1 TVSGTPTFASTI
13 GDTQRVS
20 QLTINGATTFQAAVR
35 TNALTTTAAISNG
48 TTLDVASTSSIG
60 ANVTTTGT
68 QTYNGN
74 ITLSSSSSLTGGLF
88 SFSNVTTSGAYALSL
103 LPYSTSFTGDQSLTG
118 LTLGATLTG
127 LTIGASGNTADI
139 TLPNAISI
147 AGPINIYGGAINVN
161 NNVTTSSG
169 DILMRASGTFTI
181 ASSKAITNSSGNT
194 VITTSKFVN
203 NAGSTALSNTNSGAS
218 KYWQV
223 WSTNADPYN
232 GSTGDT
238 VGSLAYDYKQYNINY
253 GASPSGTGR
262 ALLYSYAPTLTF
274 SLTGTVSKTYD
285 GYDTATLTSSNYSV
299 SGAVNSDSITYNKPT
314 SGTYDTKNVGTS
326 KTVSVTS
333 VTLTSVASS
342 TSKPVYGYSV
352 AATSISGSIGT
363 ITAATANISATK
375 TYDGGITLTS
385 GQVTITGVTVGAN
398 TEVLTY
404 TGTASLSDAN
414 VATSNKYVVPTSMTL
429 ANGGTGL
436 TTGLASNYALP
447 SNAYNATSNRATVN
461 TANLTVTADNQTTT
475 YGTVI

>member
-1 TVSGTPTFASTI
+1 
-13 GDTQRVS
+13 
-20 QLTINGATTFQAAVR
+20 
-35 TNALTTTAAISNG
+35 
-48 TTLDVASTSSIG
+48 
-60 ANVTTTGT
+60 
-68 QTYNGN
+68 
-74 ITLSSSSSLTGGLF
+74 
-88 SFSNVTTSGAYALSL
+88 
-103 LPYSTSFTGDQSLTG
+103 
-118 LTLGATLTG
+118 
-127 LTIGASGNTADI
+127 I

-285 GYDTATLTSSNYSV
+285 GTDTATLTSSNYSV

-475 YGTVI
+475 YGTVISTGTGKT